1 MVEGKW
7 LPPGADIGP
16 ALFLRRDVFSK
27 DRDLKD
33 DYAWQALALHEGQP
47 VGTGRIWWE
56 EGAFHIGMIGVLKEF
71 RGRGFGDFLTRLL
84 LFKAQQHNA
93 GKVILHAPPE
103 TAPFFQRYGFVPFDE
118 TDCNGAIR
126 HELSGSDIILDACS
140 ACKKNAPCE

>member
-16 ALFLRRDVFSK
+16 ALFLRREIFSL
-27 DRDLKD
+27 DRDSCD
-33 DYAWQALALHEGQP
+33 DCSWQALAVHEGQP

-56 EGAFHIGMIGVLKEF
+56 DGAFHIGMIGVLPAF

-93 GKVILHAPPE
+93 GRVVLHTPPQA
-103 TAPFFQRYGFVPFDE
+103 APFFARYGFISSEE
-118 TDCNGAIR
+118 TCCGGAVRLELNGQ
-126 HELSGSDIILDACS
+126 DIMLDAC
-140 ACKKNAPCE
+140 AGCKKHEP